1 MFATHVFVPQ
11 TEKPSKSAENC
22 INESWVSV
30 INHWSRKRS
39 LPRSSKNMSFRLRT
53 RKRGR
58 RDQQKF
64 MSWQKKSRYF
74 CSKGCLLFQAY
85 LFFPAKNS
93 SLNLQCKNFSKNI
106 WSYPQT
112 QAHLAVIA
120 LNMLLGFSIG
130 FIRVI
135 SLKVSSAST
144 RRWGSPWAMAEV
156 LSGWNLRRA
165 FLYAALTC
173 HSQSVF

>member
-1 MFATHVFVPQ
+1 MKVEYPSSITGVVSEVYLDQVKTCPFDSEREREVAET
-11 TEKPSKSAENC
+11 SKSL
-22 INESWVSV
+22 WVDRRRVDISAV
-30 INHWSRKRS
+30 RVVCCSR
-39 LPRSSKNMSFRLRT
+39 PIYSS
-53 RKRGR
+53 
-58 RDQQKF
+58 QQKIAALTF
-64 MSWQKKSRYF
+64 SVKT
-74 CSKGCLLFQAY
+74 C
-85 LFFPAKNS
+85 
-93 SLNLQCKNFSKNI
+93 SKNI